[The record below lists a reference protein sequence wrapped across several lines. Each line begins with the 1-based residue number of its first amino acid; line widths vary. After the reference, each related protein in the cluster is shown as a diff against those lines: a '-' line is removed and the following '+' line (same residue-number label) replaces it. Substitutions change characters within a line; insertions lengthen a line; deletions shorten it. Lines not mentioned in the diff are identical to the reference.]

1 MQENNSQNRDNEWQN
16 EHELWEGKDDWQT
29 YREVT
34 LSSIVERGR
43 SQTADSQLTLMKRLS
58 RWCAGAGAWLSE
70 LFKTLKKRITAL
82 FAGKDEITPAVSD
95 STKKGFAD
103 AHEVIGTAIEG
114 DMLSAQRR
122 KIAQWIKNT
131 SFKPKLFAGVDE
143 ADVWKKL
150 RQLNR
155 MYEDALLAERA
166 RFDTLLEQYR
176 SEGDAD
182 PDTDADYPDYLQK
195 DEDSTEEYWDENE
208 YSDN

>member
-1 MQENNSQNRDNEWQN
+1 MQENNSQNRDEWQN
-16 EHELWEGKDDWQT
+16 ENELWEEKDDWQT
-29 YREVT
+29 YREVS

-43 SQTADSQLTLMKRLS
+43 NQTADAQPTLMQRLS
-58 RWCAGAGAWLSE
+58 RWCAGAGAWISE
-70 LFKTLKKRITAL
+70 LVKTLKKRITSL
-82 FAGKDEITPAVSD
+82 FAGKGVTTQTALDSPKINYADTDEAV
-95 STKKGFAD
+95 
-103 AHEVIGTAIEG
+103 ETAAGG
-114 DMLSAQRR
+114 DMLSSQRR
-122 KIAQWIKNT
+122 KIAQWIETT

-166 RFDTLLEQYR
+166 RFDTMLEQYR

-182 PDTDADYPDYLQK
+182 PDTDADYPDYTQE